1 MREETIKQDIEKRY
15 DGSSVS
21 VQRHQRIIVS
31 LPKDSVFSLVA
42 YMKEEGF
49 RHLSFITCVDW
60 IKEDEFE
67 LVYHLAS
74 YQDGI
79 HAMVKTRIDRADPT
93 YLSLIP
99 LFENART
106 YEREIHEMFGV
117 RFVGNDRL
125 IPFLL
130 TNWHEMPPM
139 KKDFDTEAYAE
150 RMFEH
155 E

>member
-15 DGSSVS
+15 NGSCVS
-21 VQRHQRIIVS
+21 VQRRQRIIVS
-31 LPKDSVFSLVA
+31 VPKDSVFSLVA

-49 RHLSFITCVDW
+49 GHLSFITCVDW
-60 IKEDEFE
+60 IKEGEFE

-74 YQDGI
+74 YKDGI
-79 HAMVKTRIDRADPT
+79 HAIVKTRIDRADPT
-93 YLSLIP
+93 YLSLVP
-99 LFENART
+99 LFENAQT

-117 RFVGNDRL
+117 RFVGNGRL

-130 TNWHEMPPM
+130 TNWQEMPPM